1 MAIGAAARE
10 LFRDLR
16 TQKLR
21 TFLTTFGIVWGT
33 VAVSLLLAFGKGFHK
48 QIAKAQNG
56 LGEGI
61 LIAWPSRTTLPFEGL
76 GKGRRIRLEAADMA
90 AVRSESLELAG
101 ISGEWQQTLNLDY
114 GKKTL
119 PVDASGVEPVF
130 GGMRNI
136 IPAAGGRWLNDLD
149 EARQRRVLF
158 IGDKLA
164 TDLLGND
171 PPVGRTVL

>member
-10 LFRDLR
+10 LVRDLR

-61 LIAWPSRTTLPFEGL
+61 FIAWPSMTSIPFEGL

-90 AVRSESLELAG
+90 GVRAESLELAA
-101 ISGEWQQTLNLDY
+101 ISGEWQDTLNIDY
-114 GKKTL
+114 GTKTL
-119 PVDASGVEPVF
+119 PVDS
-130 GGMRNI
+130 
-136 IPAAGGRWLNDLD
+136 
-149 EARQRRVLF
+149 
-158 IGDKLA
+158 
-164 TDLLGND
+164 
-171 PPVGRTVL
+171 